1 MIPETREQAERLNPR
16 GCATEEN
23 AGVTDA
29 FNECV
34 QFLEKYLRKEAD
46 YRTLSNEHVAESFE
60 KRLKLMAQDWA
71 RNHKYDNVLD
81 ERRCTGAARQA
92 ICRYLDNWEGKTPG
106 NDDRGH
112 RLGKSW

>member
-1 MIPETREQAERLNPR
+1 MIPETREQIERLNYH
-16 GCATEEN
+16 GCAAEES

-29 FNECV
+29 FNDCV

-71 RNHKYDNVLD
+71 RNHKYDSVLD
-81 ERRCTGAARQA
+81 DQRCTGAARQA
-92 ICRYLDNWEGKTPG
+92 IRRYLDNWENKVPG
-106 NDDRGH
+106 SDDRAH